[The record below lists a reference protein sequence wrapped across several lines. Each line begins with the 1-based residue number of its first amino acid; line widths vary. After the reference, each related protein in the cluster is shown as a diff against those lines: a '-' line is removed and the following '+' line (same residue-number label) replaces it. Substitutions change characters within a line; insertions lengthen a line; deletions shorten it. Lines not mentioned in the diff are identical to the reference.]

1 MLNTAKRVGRGAALA
16 LCVTV
21 LGCTTMQVDTAPS
34 KRFAGKG
41 YQTFSW
47 RTEVPRGVP
56 QSMENLY
63 RLSSTVQDVIN
74 DALQKKG

>member
-1 MLNTAKRVGRGAALA
+1 MLNIAKWVGRGVAAALCA
-16 LCVTV
+16 TF

-34 KRFAGKG
+34 KRFADKG

-56 QSMENLY
+56 QSMESL
-63 RLSSTVQDVIN
+63 LSPVCHGS
-74 DALQKKG
+74 GGRCRGP